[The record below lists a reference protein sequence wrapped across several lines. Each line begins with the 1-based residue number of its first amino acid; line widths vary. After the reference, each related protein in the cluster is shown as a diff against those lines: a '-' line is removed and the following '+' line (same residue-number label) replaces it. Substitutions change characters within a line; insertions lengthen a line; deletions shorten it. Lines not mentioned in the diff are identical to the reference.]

1 MAGAPVAAEKGRA
14 EGLSPSFSPA
24 TPDTPEDTRY
34 DVPCDVPHDV
44 RYIVPSNVPSNM
56 SLMGPREII
65 EQEPASDDALM
76 SRVREGDV
84 QALGPLYD
92 RHHAALLNFYL
103 RTLGNRAG
111 SEDLVQDVF
120 VRMLKYRRTYRP
132 GSRFRTWMYH
142 IARHARTDYLHKRR
156 GEIEWD
162 DAYASPVLPGDPAE
176 SGQHQRWL
184 ALALQRLPDEKREI
198 LVLSCFS
205 GMRYEEIGRLLDCG
219 EGAVKVR
226 VHRAMRELRD
236 CFHQIAHGHIARGQ
250 NAREQTTRKD
260 KP

>member
-1 MAGAPVAAEKGRA
+1 MSGVAVAAEKEKD
-14 EGLSPSFSPA
+14 EGLSPRRSPA
-24 TPDTPEDTRY
+24 ASNTHEDTRY
-34 DVPCDVPHDV
+34 DVPFDVPSDM
-44 RYIVPSNVPSNM
+44 P
-56 SLMGPREII
+56 LMRPKEII

-76 SRVREGDV
+76 SRVHDDDV

-103 RTLGNRAG
+103 RTLGNCAG

-142 IARHARTDYLHKRR
+142 IARHARTDYLRKRR

-162 DAYASPVLPGDPAE
+162 DAYAPLVLPGDPAE

-226 VHRAMRELRD
+226 VHRAMRELRE
-236 CFHQIAHGHIARGQ
+236 CFHQIARGQIAYGQAASGQMGQ
-250 NAREQTTRKD
+250 NAREQTARKD
-260 KP
+260 NP